1 MSWEVKRRG
10 RRFYFAGRH
19 ELRMDARIIDE
30 LRKVAGI
37 DGVRTD
43 DAVREAAAGDK
54 WFARTLPEAVVFARS
69 TASVSGVMKI
79 ASREKIPV
87 TTRGA
92 GYGYVGGCVPV
103 RGGIAL
109 SMARMSRIK
118 EVSAADFVAVVEPGV
133 ITGQLQEA
141 ARCNGLFYPPDPASL
156 KDCSIGGNIATN
168 AGGPRCLKYG
178 VTRNYVLGL
187 EVVLADGTVA
197 RVGGR
202 THKNKTGF
210 DLVGLFTGSEGM
222 LGIVTEATLRLL
234 PWPPARAVLSASF
247 ADVSKAAAA
256 VQEVLAHG
264 YLPCALEVAD
274 RFTLEAAR
282 AHAGADGVI
291 PPGDAHLL
299 VEIDGQVESVAAESK
314 ALAALLSDAGALVV
328 ETATTDEGCRRL
340 WDLRRGF
347 SEALKAT
354 GLRKLNEDIVVPRG
368 KLVELFEFGA
378 QLGRDYDVPVACFGH
393 AGDGNIHVNLMVENA
408 NEPATNERM
417 ERALDALF
425 QGVLS
430 LGGSITGEHGVGL
443 AKKRW
448 WKQAVDAGCD
458 DLHNRIKRALDPE
471 DLLNPGKFLG

>member
-1 MSWEVKRRG
+1 
-10 RRFYFAGRH
+10 
-19 ELRMDARIIDE
+19 MDARIIDE

-37 DGVRTD
+37 DGVRLD
-43 DAVREAAAGDK
+43 DAAREEAAADK
-54 WFARTLPEAVVFARS
+54 WFARTVPDAVVFARS
-69 TASVSGVMKI
+69 TASVAGVMKI

-92 GYGYVGGCVPV
+92 GHGYVGGCVPV
-103 RGGIAL
+103 RGGIVL
-109 SMARMSRIK
+109 STARMDRIK
-118 EVSAADFVAVVEPGV
+118 EVSAEDFVAVVEPGV
-133 ITGQLQEA
+133 ITGHLQDA
-141 ARCNGLFYPPDPASL
+141 ARRKGLFYPPDPASL

-210 DLVGLFTGSEGM
+210 DLVGIFTGSEGM

-247 ADVSKAAAA
+247 PDMPKAAAA
-256 VQEVLAHG
+256 VQSIFAHG
-264 YLPCALEVAD
+264 HLPSAVEIAD

-282 AHAGADGVI
+282 KHAGAETAI
-291 PPGDAHLL
+291 PPGEAHLL
-299 VEIDGQVESVAAESK
+299 VEIDGQEASVRAEAAELTGLLRDAHAVSVES
-314 ALAALLSDAGALVV
+314 
-328 ETATTDEGCRRL
+328 ATTNEGCDRL
-340 WDLRRGF
+340 WALRRGF
-347 SEALKAT
+347 SASLKAT
-354 GLRKLNEDIVVPRG
+354 GMKKLNEDIVVPRG
-368 KLVELFEFGA
+368 RLVELVEFGA

-393 AGDGNIHVNLMVENA
+393 AGDGNIHVNLMVENPDD
-408 NEPATNERM
+408 PATKARM

-425 QGVLS
+425 QGVLAM
-430 LGGSITGEHGVGL
+430 GGSITGEHGVGL

-448 WKQAVDAGCD
+448 WKQAIDWGAD
-458 DLHNRIKRALDPE
+458 DLHRRIKRALDPA
-471 DLLNPGKFLG
+471 DLLNPGKFLDQ

>member
-1 MSWEVKRRG
+1 
-10 RRFYFAGRH
+10 
-19 ELRMDARIIDE
+19 MDARIIDE

-43 DAVREAAAGDK
+43 DAMRESAAGDK
-54 WFARTLPEAVVFARS
+54 WFARSVPEAVVFARS
-69 TASVSGVMKI
+69 TASVAGVMKI
-79 ASREKIPV
+79 AAREKIPV

-109 SMARMSRIK
+109 SMERMNRIK
-118 EVSAADFVAVVEPGV
+118 EVNAEDFVAVVEPGV
-133 ITGQLQEA
+133 ITGQLQDA
-141 ARCNGLFYPPDPASL
+141 ARRKGLFYPPDPASL

-197 RVGGR
+197 RLGGR

-234 PWPPARAVLSASF
+234 PWPPSRAVLSASF
-247 ADVSKAAAA
+247 TDVSKAAAA
-256 VQEVLAHG
+256 VQSVLSHG

-282 AHAGADGVI
+282 AHAGAEGVI

-299 VEIDGQVESVAAESK
+299 VEIDGQEESVAGESA
-314 ALAALLSDAGALVV
+314 ALASLLRDAGALVV
-328 ETATTDEGCRRL
+328 ETATTEEGCARL
-340 WDLRRGF
+340 WNLRRGF

-354 GLRKLNEDIVVPRG
+354 GLRKLNEDVVVPRG

-393 AGDGNIHVNLMVENA
+393 AGDGNIHINLMVENPDD
-408 NEPATNERM
+408 PAVKERM

-425 QGVLS
+425 RGVLGM
-430 LGGSITGEHGVGL
+430 GGSITGEHGVGL

-448 WKQAVDAGCD
+448 WSQAVDAGAD
-458 DLHNRIKRALDPE
+458 DLHRRIKRALDPD
-471 DLLNPGKFLG
+471 DLLNPGKFLEK

>member
-1 MSWEVKRRG
+1 V
-10 RRFYFAGRH
+10 
-19 ELRMDARIIDE
+19 DARIIDE

-43 DAVREAAAGDK
+43 DAMREAASGDK
-54 WFARTLPEAVVFARS
+54 WFARSVPEAVVFARS
-69 TASVSGVMKI
+69 TASVAGVIKI
-79 ASREKIPV
+79 AAREKIPV

-109 SMARMSRIK
+109 SMERMNRIK
-118 EVSAADFVAVVEPGV
+118 EVNAEDFVAVVEPGV
-133 ITGQLQEA
+133 ITGQLQDA
-141 ARCNGLFYPPDPASL
+141 ARRKGLFYPPDPASL

-197 RVGGR
+197 RLGGR

-256 VQEVLAHG
+256 VQSVLSRG

-299 VEIDGQVESVAAESK
+299 VEIDGQEESVAGESA
-314 ALAALLSDAGALVV
+314 ALASLLRDAGALVV
-328 ETATTDEGCRRL
+328 ETATTEEGCARL
-340 WDLRRGF
+340 WNLRRGF

-393 AGDGNIHVNLMVENA
+393 AGDGNIHVNLMVENPDD
-408 NEPATNERM
+408 PAVKERM

-425 QGVLS
+425 RGVLGM
-430 LGGSITGEHGVGL
+430 GGSITGEHGVGL

-448 WKQAVDAGCD
+448 WSQAVDAGAD
-458 DLHNRIKRALDPE
+458 DLHRRIKRALDPD
-471 DLLNPGKFLG
+471 DLLNPGKFLDQ

>member
-1 MSWEVKRRG
+1 
-10 RRFYFAGRH
+10 
-19 ELRMDARIIDE
+19 MDARIIDE

-43 DAVREAAAGDK
+43 EASREAAAGDK
-54 WFARTLPEAVVFARS
+54 WFARTLPEAVVFGRS

-103 RGGIAL
+103 RGGIVL
-109 SMARMSRIK
+109 STAKMDRIK
-118 EVSAADFVAVVEPGV
+118 EVSAEDFVAVVEPGV

-141 ARCNGLFYPPDPASL
+141 ARRKGLFYPPDPASL

-247 ADVSKAAAA
+247 PDMPAAAAA
-256 VQEVLAHG
+256 VQSIFAHG
-264 YLPCALEVAD
+264 HLPSAVEIAD

-282 AHAGADGVI
+282 KHAGTEMVI
-291 PPGDAHLL
+291 PPGEAHLL
-299 VEIDGQVESVAAESK
+299 VEIDGQGESVKAET
-314 ALAALLSDAGALVV
+314 AELAALLKDAHAVSV
-328 ETATTDEGCRRL
+328 ESAMTSEGCDRL
-340 WDLRRGF
+340 WGLRRGF
-347 SEALKAT
+347 SGSLKAT
-354 GLRKLNEDIVVPRG
+354 GLKKLNEDIVVPRG
-368 KLVELFEFGA
+368 KLVELVEFGA

-393 AGDGNIHVNLMVENA
+393 AGDGNIHVNLMVDKPD
-408 NEPATNERM
+408 EPATKERM

-425 QGVLS
+425 QGVLAM
-430 LGGSITGEHGVGL
+430 GGSITGEHGVGL

-448 WKQAVDAGCD
+448 WTEAVNAGAD
-458 DLHNRIKRALDPE
+458 DLHRRVKRALDPE
-471 DLLNPGKFLG
+471 DLLNPGKFLEK

>member
-1 MSWEVKRRG
+1 V
-10 RRFYFAGRH
+10 
-19 ELRMDARIIDE
+19 DARIIDE

-54 WFARTLPEAVVFARS
+54 WFARAVPEAVVFARS
-69 TASVSGVMKI
+69 TASVASVMTI

-109 SMARMSRIK
+109 SMERMNRIK
-118 EVSAADFVAVVEPGV
+118 EVSVEDFVAVVEPGV

-141 ARCNGLFYPPDPASL
+141 ARRKGLFYPPDPASL

-197 RVGGR
+197 RLGGR

-210 DLVGLFTGSEGM
+210 DLVGIFTGSEGM
-222 LGIVTEATLRLL
+222 LGVVTEATLRLL

-247 ADVSKAAAA
+247 VDVSKAAAA
-256 VQEVLAHG
+256 VQSVLAHG
-264 YLPCALEVAD
+264 HLPCALEVAD

-282 AHAGADGVI
+282 KHAGAEGVI
-291 PPGDAHLL
+291 PPGDAHFL
-299 VEIDGQVESVAAESK
+299 VEIDGQEESVAVETK
-314 ALAALLSDAGALVV
+314 ALAALLRDAGALVV
-328 ETATTDEGCRRL
+328 ETATTEEGCQRL

-347 SEALKAT
+347 SAALKAT

-393 AGDGNIHVNLMVENA
+393 AGDGNIHVNLMVENPD
-408 NEPATNERM
+408 EPATKERM

-425 QGVLS
+425 QGVLAM
-430 LGGSITGEHGVGL
+430 GGSITGEHGVGL

-448 WKQAVDAGCD
+448 WPQAVDAGSD
-458 DLHNRIKRALDPE
+458 DLHRRIKRALDPD
-471 DLLNPGKFLG
+471 DLLNPGKFL